1 MPRNQV
7 VVVLALVEDGAVLEE
22 AEGVAV
28 LLLVMDIAEVGL
40 FVVPGVVVGETTR
53 ADMEV
58 VVQVKNDTE
67 AHTNVIYHH
76 VIMADASSRRST
88 IEADLNVIT

>member
-1 MPRNQV
+1 
-7 VVVLALVEDGAVLEE
+7 
-22 AEGVAV
+22 VAV

-58 VVQVKNDTE
+58 VEQVKNDTE
-67 AHTNVIYHH
+67 AHMNVIYHH
-76 VIMADASSRRST
+76 VIMAGRYHMHCACT
-88 IEADLNVIT
+88 FLI